1 MAPIAPLSGYARPA
15 LFRSLLSLAAITAL
29 IVSTRPAR
37 AAHCSPASGLSTCIN
52 ADELWFAAGPSR
64 FVGIASAAPLGA
76 RKFSFGVGTSWV
88 SRPIVLHAS
97 SPDPEGRDIFVVDDA
112 LDTTM
117 LFAYGVTHRLEL
129 TTALP
134 FTLYRSGAGVAGVTS
149 QSGPPLTRTAVA
161 DPRIGAGFSVFHEA
175 SAGWQSDAKLLLDV
189 SLPLGDQ
196 EDFAGQGSFV
206 EAPALVAELGA
217 GRFSAA
223 GEIGARFRSARSI
236 AGQRVGS
243 ELVSML
249 GLEVDILPRELLSF
263 GAEGWLFPSL
273 VSQDYRAANGTL
285 LQNASIVSA
294 EWLAS
299 LRSSPLAHR
308 ELELQLGGGTGIPLS
323 SARATLPDGTT
334 RNESFSAVG
343 TPNFRLVLSVRYTE
357 H

>member
-1 MAPIAPLSGYARPA
+1 M
-15 LFRSLLSLAAITAL
+15 LLLGALAAL
-29 IVSTRPAR
+29 VLSTRSAH
-37 AAHCSPASGLSTCIN
+37 AAGCSPVSGLSTCIN

-64 FVGIASAAPLGA
+64 FVGIASAEPLGA
-76 RKFSFGVGTSWV
+76 RKFSFGVGTSYL

-112 LDTTM
+112 LDTTW
-117 LFAYGVTHRLEL
+117 LFAYGVTRRLEL
-129 TTALP
+129 TAALP
-134 FTLYRSGAGVAGVTS
+134 FTLHQSGAGVEGVTS
-149 QSGPPLTRTAVA
+149 QSGPPLARTAVA
-161 DPRIGAGFSVFHEA
+161 DPRVGAGFSIFHEA
-175 SAGWQSDAKLLLDV
+175 STGWQSDAKLLLDV
-189 SLPLGDQ
+189 ALPLGDQ
-196 EDFAGQGSFV
+196 SDFAGEGSFV
-206 EAPALVAELGA
+206 EAPALVAELRA

-223 GEIGARFRSARSI
+223 GEIGARFRSARAM

-249 GLEVDILPRELLSF
+249 GLEFDVLPHEVLSV

-273 VSQDYRAANGTL
+273 VSQNYRASNGTL
-285 LQNASIVSA
+285 VQDATIVSA

-299 LRSSPLAHR
+299 LRSSLAHH

-323 SARATLPDGTT
+323 SDRETLPDGTT

-343 TPNFRLVLSVRYTE
+343 TPDFRFVLSVRYTV